1 MFYLVL
7 PKHFQQIA
15 EKFLVLVGII
25 AIVGVFVSLH
35 CPLEFGLNSIMW
47 RRDVGEDV
55 RLRLETVKTDILI

>member
-15 EKFLVLVGII
+15 EKFLVLVRII
-25 AIVGVFVSLH
+25 AVVGVSVPLH
-35 CPLEFGLNSIMW
+35 CPLELGLNSIMW